1 MQPAVPVTTSAG
13 ALSALQSAQGSQQS
27 GQQILQGQEA
37 SLGVPG
43 EQQQVSGLRQA
54 ITNTTNLLN
63 NVAPS
68 VYGRTQNSLETS
80 AQANREIQNES
91 APISA
96 TLSKQGTDL
105 SNQESDLNTNLSR
118 ASTLAGLQSSDQQ
131 NQISNLSDLYKSLYG
146 QEQDQIKNDQNQ
158 QQINN
163 SASSSSSGGL
173 TAAQQ
178 LAQSTA
184 AAQQQTVQKINS
196 QLSKATGNQGGTQ
209 AGDSFVSPQSYAN
222 AASDWV
228 KAGYSLKDFNN
239 YFGQYKNPTNAYYNI

>member
-1 MQPAVPVTTSAG
+1 MPPITSSAG
-13 ALSALQSAQGSQQS
+13 ALSALQSTQAGQQS
-27 GQQILQGQEA
+27 GQQILQGQEQ
-37 SLGVPG
+37 SLGVPQ

-80 AQANREIQNES
+80 AQAGREIQNES

-118 ASTLAGLQSSDQQ
+118 AGTLAGLQETDQQ
-131 NQISNLSDLYKSLYG
+131 NQTGYLEDLYKSLYG
-146 QEQDQIKNDQNQ
+146 QEQDSANAAEQ
-158 QQINN
+158 QREFNVNASQK
-163 SASSSSSGGL
+163 ASSGSGGL
-173 TAAQQ
+173 MAAQQ

-184 AAQQQTVQKINS
+184 AAQTQTVQQIKSNLDQVVGS
-196 QLSKATGNQGGTQ
+196 DGY
-209 AGDSFVSPQSYAN
+209 VSPQTYAS
-222 AASDWV
+222 AAKDWTQ
-228 KAGYSLKDFNN
+228 AGYSLKDFTN
-239 YFGQYKNPTNAYYNI
+239 YFAQYKNPQNAYYSI